1 MKNTVKEE
9 INRINQLL
17 KEEMFPEPLDRL
29 VDTQNNIE
37 DMAQNVNM
45 MGDEVG
51 LEGFELDDIWGEYG
65 EDFTEKQIDDISGAI
80 HDLGDAAQSLEDAED
95 ELQVTHS
102 QLDDLTK
109 SLQGLNEMRF
119 DGKSTGLFSD
129 EENTMNELEIDEGHC
144 SSKGLDEDLDT
155 NDEIEFDTW
164 DDYMS
169 SDFSNVDF
177 DAIAKGEWKAG
188 SNYYLKNRKM
198 FDSHR
203 NKYGRFRVKP
213 EGESYVGTF
222 GPDDNDFPWHSLYEN
237 EEEELPTVRRS
248 DKDMLRRRPYS
259 PKARFKAGLSE
270 QERPPLALDRELS
283 FVLDEI
289 HDDLFYTLPGQF
301 QEYNLGEQVRLYQEL
316 KSRLDS
322 YPASKSLPE
331 VKQILDRMEY
341 DLSGLEG
348 FNERLGELFY
358 ILTGRYEFS
367 PEARRNS

>member
-1 MKNTVKEE
+1 MKKTLKEE
-9 INRINQLL
+9 INRINQL
-17 KEEMFPEPLDRL
+17 
-29 VDTQNNIE
+29 
-37 DMAQNVNM
+37 
-45 MGDEVG
+45 
-51 LEGFELDDIWGEYG
+51 
-65 EDFTEKQIDDISGAI
+65 
-80 HDLGDAAQSLEDAED
+80 
-95 ELQVTHS
+95 
-102 QLDDLTK
+102 
-109 SLQGLNEMRF
+109 LNEMRF

-129 EENTMNELEIDEGHC
+129 EETTMNELEIDEGDCGDLDEGHC
-144 SSKGLDEDLDT
+144 SSKG
-155 NDEIEFDTW
+155 
-164 DDYMS
+164 
-169 SDFSNVDF
+169 
-177 DAIAKGEWKAG
+177 
-188 SNYYLKNRKM
+188 R
-198 FDSHR
+198 
-203 NKYGRFRVKP
+203 
-213 EGESYVGTF
+213 
-222 GPDDNDFPWHSLYEN
+222 N

-248 DKDMLRRRPYS
+248 DRDRARRRPYS
-259 PKARFKAGLSE
+259 PKARFRGGLSE

-367 PEARRNS
+367 PEARQ

>member
-1 MKNTVKEE
+1 MKKTLKEE
-9 INRINQLL
+9 ISRINQLL
-17 KEEMFPEPLDRL
+17 TEME
-29 VDTQNNIE
+29 
-37 DMAQNVNM
+37 A
-45 MGDEVG
+45 
-51 LEGFELDDIWGEYG
+51 
-65 EDFTEKQIDDISGAI
+65 
-80 HDLGDAAQSLEDAED
+80 
-95 ELQVTHS
+95 
-102 QLDDLTK
+102 
-109 SLQGLNEMRF
+109 

-129 EENTMNELEIDEGHC
+129 EETTMNKLEVDEGHC
-144 SSKGLDEDLDT
+144 SSKDLDEGHCSKDLD
-155 NDEIEFDTW
+155 
-164 DDYMS
+164 
-169 SDFSNVDF
+169 
-177 DAIAKGEWKAG
+177 
-188 SNYYLKNRKM
+188 
-198 FDSHR
+198 
-203 NKYGRFRVKP
+203 
-213 EGESYVGTF
+213 
-222 GPDDNDFPWHSLYEN
+222 
-237 EEEELPTVRRS
+237 EEDEELPTVRRS

-270 QERPPLALDRELS
+270 QERPPLALDRDLT

-367 PEARRNS
+367 PEARQQ

>member
-1 MKNTVKEE
+1 MKKRLIED

-17 KEEMFPEPLDRL
+17 
-29 VDTQNNIE
+29 
-37 DMAQNVNM
+37 
-45 MGDEVG
+45 
-51 LEGFELDDIWGEYG
+51 
-65 EDFTEKQIDDISGAI
+65 
-80 HDLGDAAQSLEDAED
+80 
-95 ELQVTHS
+95 
-102 QLDDLTK
+102 
-109 SLQGLNEMRF
+109 GLNEMRF

-144 SSKGLDEDLDT
+144 SSKNLDEEDKEDENMVSGAELLLPRGKEVILQAEEEDYKRGLLVKLLKDGGYRVKYWYGDDVKVYPAEVEVDGESIKKDAEVVDILFHPELKKDKDLNEGHCSSKGLDEDELKYDPEKVVH
-155 NDEIEFDTW
+155 NDEDHIVVDRDMEDGEFTYEE
-164 DDYMS
+164 DDVSYM
-169 SDFSNVDF
+169 DD
-177 DAIAKGEWKAG
+177 EWLVIDKDDDEEISMAR
-188 SNYYLKNRKM
+188 KNR
-198 FDSHR
+198 
-203 NKYGRFRVKP
+203 V
-213 EGESYVGTF
+213 
-222 GPDDNDFPWHSLYEN
+222 L
-237 EEEELPTVRRS
+237 
-248 DKDMLRRRPYS
+248 RRPYS
-259 PKARFKAGLSE
+259 SSAQFKAGLSE
-270 QERPPLALDRELS
+270 QERPPLALDRELT

>member
-1 MKNTVKEE
+1 MKKTLKEE
-9 INRINQLL
+9 ISRINHLF

-29 VDTQNNIE
+29 MDTQDNIE

-51 LEGFELDDIWGEYG
+51 LEGFELDDVWGEYG

-95 ELQVTHS
+95 ELRISHV

-109 SLQGLNEMRF
+109 SLQGL
-119 DGKSTGLFSD
+119 D
-129 EENTMNELEIDEGHC
+129 EGHCSSKDLDEGHC
-144 SSKGLDEDLDT
+144 SSKGLDED
-155 NDEIEFDTW
+155 
-164 DDYMS
+164 
-169 SDFSNVDF
+169 
-177 DAIAKGEWKAG
+177 
-188 SNYYLKNRKM
+188 
-198 FDSHR
+198 
-203 NKYGRFRVKP
+203 
-213 EGESYVGTF
+213 
-222 GPDDNDFPWHSLYEN
+222 
-237 EEEELPTVRRS
+237 EEEEVSMSRKNRVL
-248 DKDMLRRRPYS
+248 RRPYS
-259 PKARFKAGLSE
+259 SSAKFKAGLSE

-348 FNERLGELFY
+348 FNERLGHLFY

-367 PEARRNS
+367 PEARQR

>member
-1 MKNTVKEE
+1 MKKTLKEE

-17 KEEMFPEPLDRL
+17 TEMKGDR
-29 VDTQNNIE
+29 I
-37 DMAQNVNM
+37 
-45 MGDEVG
+45 
-51 LEGFELDDIWGEYG
+51 
-65 EDFTEKQIDDISGAI
+65 
-80 HDLGDAAQSLEDAED
+80 
-95 ELQVTHS
+95 
-102 QLDDLTK
+102 
-109 SLQGLNEMRF
+109 
-119 DGKSTGLFSD
+119 STGLFSD
-129 EENTMNELEIDEGHC
+129 EETTMNKLEVDEGNC
-144 SSKGLDEDLDT
+144 GSKGLDEDEDLDT
-155 NDEIEFDTW
+155 NNEIEFDTW

-222 GPDDNDFPWHSLYEN
+222 GPDDNDFPWSSLYEN
-237 EEEELPTVRRS
+237 ELKYDPEKVVHNDEDHIVVDRDMEDGEFTYDEDDVSYMDDEWLVI
-248 DKDMLRRRPYS
+248 DKDDDDEEISMARKNRVLRRPYS
-259 PKARFKAGLSE
+259 SSAKFKAGLSE
-270 QERPPLALDRELS
+270 QERPPLALDRDLT

-348 FNERLGELFY
+348 FNERLGHLFY

-367 PEARRNS
+367 PEARA